1 MKKIAALVAAA
12 LFAGAA
18 VFSYAA
24 DTKKKDPAVQQGQAQ
39 KDGRADPSGAAAG
52 GAVEQ
57 GKAQKDGRADPSGA
71 KSGGAAQAGGAS
83 NAPGRTDNK

>member
-18 VFSYAA
+18 VSSYAA
-24 DTKKKDPAVQQGQAQ
+24 DTKKMDAAVQQGQAP

-52 GAVEQ
+52 GAVDQ
-57 GKAQKDGRADPSGA
+57 DQAQKDRRADPAGA
-71 KSGGAAQAGGAS
+71 KSGGPPQSTCAS
-83 NAPGRTDNK
+83 TAPGRTDNK